1 MENKDRQDAIR
12 EKGFSFSGSRD
23 GTTEYGKIKVGV
35 KTLEDAV
42 INLGSYKKLWRKY
55 GETARFYDK
64 FEILRAIAEKD
75 YHKIRIISDFF
86 YRTNGIYQR
95 IVNYYATM
103 YRWDWYTIP
112 TIFDDTILENDT
124 KSKKVINEFFK
135 ALDYLDNT
143 HIKKICGDIT
153 LKIIKYGVW
162 YGYVIEGE
170 NGILFQ
176 DLPVDYCRSRYSV
189 NNLPVV
195 EFNMAYFDEHFHDIN
210 YRMKVLKMFP
220 KDIQKGYLLYKERR
234 LQPDFDGDTS
244 GWYALDPGAGIKF
257 SLAGAGELPLFIN
270 VIPHLLDLDAAQDLD
285 HKKQMQDLLKV
296 IVQKLPIDKN
306 GDLIFDVD
314 EALEIHNN
322 AVAMLQH
329 AVGTDIITTFAD
341 VDSIDLSD
349 STNVDNDDL
358 EREERSVYNAAGV
371 PKNLFNSDGNI
382 ALTSSILQDE
392 GVMRDLKLQ
401 FEILFDTIIQRRI
414 KNKKKYTFRFY
425 ILDTTQYNYKELSKM
440 YKEQIQIGFGKMF
453 AQIALG
459 HSQNSI
465 MSTAYF
471 ENDILGLSEIM
482 IPPMMSSTIGSED
495 IQNLGKK
502 NKTQTSQTQTTSE
515 GQAGRPAKE
524 DTEISDKT
532 IANRESQK

>member
-12 EKGFSFSGSRD
+12 EKGFAFNGN

-35 KTLEDAV
+35 KTLEDAI
-42 INLGSYKKLWRKY
+42 INLGSYRKLWDKH
-55 GETARFYDK
+55 ESVRFYDK

-75 YHKIRIISDFF
+75 YHKMRVISDFF

-112 TIFDDTILENDT
+112 TIFDDKILENEE
-124 KSKKVINEFFK
+124 KGKKVINEFFK

-143 HIKKICGDIT
+143 HIKKVCGDIT

-162 YGYVIEGE
+162 YGYVIEGDD
-170 NGILFQ
+170 GILFQ
-176 DLPVDYCRSRYSV
+176 ELPVDYCRSRYMV

-195 EFNMAYFDEHFHDIN
+195 EFNMSYFDQHFHDIN

-220 KDIQKGYLLYKERR
+220 KDIQRGYLLYKERK
-234 LQPDFDGDTS
+234 LQPDFEGDMAC
-244 GWYALDPGAGIKF
+244 WYALDPGAAVKF

-270 VIPHLLDLDAAQDLD
+270 VVPHLLDLDAAQDLD
-285 HKKQMQDLLKV
+285 HRKQMQDLLKV

-314 EALEIHNN
+314 EARDIHNN

-329 AVGTDIITTFAD
+329 AIGTDVITTFAD
-341 VDSIDLSD
+341 VESLDLADTS
-349 STNVDNDDL
+349 NVDTDDL

-392 GVMRDLKLQ
+392 GVIRDLKLQ
-401 FEILFDTIIQRRI
+401 YEILFDTIIQRRI

-440 YKEQIQIGFGKMF
+440 YKEQMQIGFGKMF

-465 MSTAYF
+465 MSTAFF
-471 ENDILGLSEIM
+471 ENDILSLSEVM

-495 IQNLGKK
+495 IQSLGKK
-502 NKTQTSQTQTTSE
+502 NKTQTTETQTTSE
-515 GQAGRPAKE
+515 GQTGRPQKE
-524 DTEISDKT
+524 ETELSDKT

>member
-1 MENKDRQDAIR
+1 
-12 EKGFSFSGSRD
+12 
-23 GTTEYGKIKVGV
+23 
-35 KTLEDAV
+35 
-42 INLGSYKKLWRKY
+42 
-55 GETARFYDK
+55 
-64 FEILRAIAEKD
+64 
-75 YHKIRIISDFF
+75 
-86 YRTNGIYQR
+86 
-95 IVNYYATM
+95 
-103 YRWDWYTIP
+103 
-112 TIFDDTILENDT
+112 
-124 KSKKVINEFFK
+124 
-135 ALDYLDNT
+135 
-143 HIKKICGDIT
+143 
-153 LKIIKYGVW
+153 
-162 YGYVIEGE
+162 
-170 NGILFQ
+170 
-176 DLPVDYCRSRYSV
+176 
-189 NNLPVV
+189 
-195 EFNMAYFDEHFHDIN
+195 MAYFDEHFHDIN